1 MAMTFDDMYTVDTG
15 TATTGDTLTY
25 TTGTTSGDGGWTP
38 VKIYNPE
45 PQIKIKDPY
54 AGKTVKTV
62 DDIIKKKAFWDG
74 VEWEEFKTYRP
85 RKSITGKIIIGKM
98 HKRHKKIVI
107 KGFTSRTGHVISTVL
122 GRETSRTQYANTKE
136 LFEEKLKGKA

>member
-1 MAMTFDDMYTVDTG
+1 MAISD
-15 TATTGDTLTY
+15 TY
-25 TTGTTSGDGGWTP
+25 TWNIGTTSTSRTWTTSNTSSGY
-38 VKIYNPE
+38 VQVYNPR
-45 PQIKIKDPY
+45 PQIKIKDPN
-54 AGKTVKTV
+54 AGRATKTV
-62 DDIIKKKAFWDG
+62 DDIHRKKEFWDG

-107 KGFTSRTGHVISTVL
+107 KGYTSRAGHVISTVL

-136 LFEEKLKGKA
+136 LFEGKLKGKA

>member
-1 MAMTFDDMYTVDTG
+1 MAVSD
-15 TATTGDTLTY
+15 TY
-25 TTGTTSGDGGWTP
+25 TWNIGTTSTSTTWTTGSTSTDYVQVYDP
-38 VKIYNPE
+38 K
-45 PQIKIKDPY
+45 PQIRIKDPY
-54 AGKTVKTV
+54 AGRVTKTV
-62 DDIIKKKAFWDG
+62 DDIRRKKEFWDG
-74 VEWEEFKTYRP
+74 IKWEEFKTYRP

-107 KGFTSRTGHVISTVL
+107 KGYTNRTGHVISTVL